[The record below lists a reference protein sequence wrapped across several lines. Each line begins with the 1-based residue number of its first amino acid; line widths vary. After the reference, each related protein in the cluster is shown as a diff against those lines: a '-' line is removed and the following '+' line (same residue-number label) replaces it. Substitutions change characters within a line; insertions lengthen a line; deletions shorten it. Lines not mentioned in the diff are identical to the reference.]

1 MWYINKSSAQGT
13 EEDRDLDYAFKVLLL
28 NVASEKHIS
37 KLFVWHH
44 SSKSSFGHVLYT
56 YVALPA
62 FSLHSLFLHAP
73 VVNYALGGGGH
84 GTT

>member
-1 MWYINKSSAQGT
+1 MWYISKSSARST
-13 EEDRDLDYAFKVLLL
+13 EEDGDLDYAFKVLLL

-37 KLFVWHH
+37 KLFVWHQ
-44 SSKSSFGHVLYT
+44 KQFWHVLYT